1 MARDDGR
8 RDKTFS
14 FMEGIIAIGALVTSA
29 TAVYIAYDQASVMHT
44 EQRATVLP
52 ALQIDSFETEDNA
65 NIYFGFNVEN
75 AGVGPAFLYSA
86 TLSQKEG
93 PLEGEEHLRNE
104 MPQGLKFTVE
114 TEPMSGRVIAPG
126 VSKQALKLTWQVDP
140 QEHSEELR
148 KINVATGDLALEICY
163 CDTLKN
169 CWQAKSGS
177 SSHPK
182 PVSGAC
188 PMPKKGGLF

>member
-1 MARDDGR
+1 MS
-8 RDKTFS
+8 KQSFS
-14 FMEGIIAIGALVTSA
+14 FMESIIAVGALVTSSA
-29 TAVYIAYDQASVMHT
+29 AVYIAYDQASVMHT

-52 ALQIDSFETEDNA
+52 ALQIDSFGSADNA

-86 TLSQKEG
+86 TLSKKEG
-93 PLEGEEHLRNE
+93 PLEGEEHLRSE
-104 MPQGLKFTVE
+104 MPPAFGFSAE

-126 VSKQALKLTWQVDP
+126 VSKQALKLTWRVDAL
-140 QEHSEELR
+140 ENADEKR
-148 KINVATGDLALEICY
+148 KINVATDDLVLEICY

-169 CWQAKSGS
+169 CWTSKSGA

-182 PVSGAC
+182 QLSGAC
-188 PMPKKGGLF
+188 PAPKKGGLF

>member
-14 FMEGIIAIGALVTSA
+14 FMEGIIAIGALVTSS
-29 TAVYIAYDQASVMHT
+29 TAVYIAYDQAGVMHS

-52 ALQIDSFETEDNA
+52 ALQIDSFEAEDNA

-86 TLSQKEG
+86 TLSKKEG
-93 PLEGEEHLRNE
+93 LLEGEEHLRNE
-104 MPQGLKFTVE
+104 MPPALKFSTA

-126 VSKQALKLTWQVDP
+126 VSKQALKLTWEVDP
-140 QEHSEELR
+140 AEHAEELR

-169 CWQAKSGS
+169 CWTAKSGARV
-177 SSHPK
+177 HPK
-182 PVSGAC
+182 PISGAC
-188 PMPKKGGLF
+188 PAPKKGGLF

>member
-14 FMEGIIAIGALVTSA
+14 FMEGIIAIGALVTSS
-29 TAVYIAYDQASVMHT
+29 TAVYIAYDQASVMHS

-52 ALQIDSFETEDNA
+52 AIQIDSFQTEDN
-65 NIYFGFNVEN
+65 NMLYFGFNVEN

-86 TLSQKEG
+86 TLSKKEG

-104 MPQGLKFTVE
+104 MPAAFGLEVE

-126 VSKQALKLTWQVDP
+126 VSKQALRLKFRVDP
-140 QEHSEELR
+140 MENSEEKR
-148 KINVATGDLALEICY
+148 KVNVATGDLALEI
-163 CDTLKN
+163 
-169 CWQAKSGS
+169 
-177 SSHPK
+177 
-182 PVSGAC
+182 
-188 PMPKKGGLF
+188 